1 MGNPVMERRHKQAGL
16 AEYLKAKLRPG
27 EQVQVCEMICGGID
41 ALLRAGVRLPT
52 RINGDCCLFGLSG
65 HPLRGRARGS
75 NFSAIS
81 VRNKKPRF
89 VVIFSMNCYLA
100 NGYKRLNKFPELK
113 DWLNANYRTSRRSQ
127 RVLDSRTQRF
137 LEDGPL
143 EMPGHFNHTGGTD
156 CEPASGGVSTPH
168 HPLSTISMPTD
179 DQVQV
184 HWHQH
189 AVAREE
195 REERNRHA
203 GCVVWFTGLSACGK
217 STVANL
223 LDHRLHSVGVN
234 SFVLDGDNVRHGLN
248 AAPAMLKDRHG
259 EEFAKR
265 FGLGFSAQDREEN
278 IRRIGAVAKLFCD
291 AGMIAITA
299 FISPYRI
306 DRDRVRASL
315 GEGDFIEIFVDA
327 PIEVCEARD
336 PKGLYKK
343 ARAGELRGFTGIDDP
358 YEPPLK
364 PELILDAAQKSPE
377 ALADEVIKY
386 LKAAGKIPA

>member
-1 MGNPVMERRHKQAGL
+1 
-16 AEYLKAKLRPG
+16 
-27 EQVQVCEMICGGID
+27 
-41 ALLRAGVRLPT
+41 
-52 RINGDCCLFGLSG
+52 
-65 HPLRGRARGS
+65 
-75 NFSAIS
+75 
-81 VRNKKPRF
+81 
-89 VVIFSMNCYLA
+89 
-100 NGYKRLNKFPELK
+100 
-113 DWLNANYRTSRRSQ
+113 
-127 RVLDSRTQRF
+127 
-137 LEDGPL
+137 
-143 EMPGHFNHTGGTD
+143 MP
-156 CEPASGGVSTPH
+156 
-168 HPLSTISMPTD
+168 ID

-195 REERNRHA
+195 REERNGHA

-364 PELILDAAQKSPE
+364 PELVLDAARKSPE
-377 ALADEVIKY
+377 ALADEVLEY